1 MCARLPLTTYFLPTC
16 RLNMRDRQSLVEA
29 DHLAEPGAHT
39 DVATTAL
46 TQNAPYRLNTLPTE
60 VATVPPNTQVSSR
73 PASPACHPCRR

>member
-1 MCARLPLTTYFLPTC
+1 
-16 RLNMRDRQSLVEA
+16 MRDRQSLVEA

-73 PASPACHPCRR
+73 PASPAILAGGRRWSTTCPVSL